1 LISLAFRFAN
11 YNVKSE
17 KERIS
22 RGYRQFVYE
31 AGAISRF
38 DKGKAPEEYASLSQ
52 VNSTPVRKFLPTGHA
67 GQGKVIGNR
76 ILEKER
82 NREFELSRNDRFRY
96 RTRYFADSGVIG
108 FKDFVS
114 KNYMRFKHHFN
125 SKNEKKPKPV
135 RGLSGIYSLKRLAE

>member
-38 DKGKAPEEYASLSQ
+38 DKGKAPEEYAPLSQ
-52 VNSTPVRKFLPTGHA
+52 MNST
-67 GQGKVIGNR
+67 GQVKVIDDR

-82 NREFELSRNDRFRY
+82 SR
-96 RTRYFADSGVIG
+96 IQ
-108 FKDFVS
+108 
-114 KNYMRFKHHFN
+114 
-125 SKNEKKPKPV
+125 
-135 RGLSGIYSLKRLAE
+135 